1 MPLGNTVPAESA
13 RLKDSEGVP
22 ATAGE
27 SLVPAEGT
35 EAARLKAQGTPVAEG
50 VPRKSTEAGQRAGPA
65 NGTGAG
71 AGSDSG
77 KAGQGFVVN
86 PDQYK
91 AAVSPVL
98 AASEQIASL
107 AASLGS
113 YLPSMESQNPWGND
127 ESGKQFAEGENGY
140 LEYSHNTLKTL
151 QSLVKEVRDIA
162 DGLKRM
168 GESYEAAEEGAT
180 GSFTGMGDSSVPMPP
195 SPGTAPTVPT
205 HVRPMMTPGM
215 TRPNGRH

>member
-1 MPLGNTVPAESA
+1 MP
-13 RLKDSEGVP
+13 R
-22 ATAGE
+22 
-27 SLVPAEGT
+27 
-35 EAARLKAQGTPVAEG
+35 Q
-50 VPRKSTEAGQRAGPA
+50 STEAGQRAGAA
-65 NGTGAG
+65 NGTKA
-71 AGSDSG
+71 AANSDSG
-77 KAGQGFVVN
+77 KAGQGFEVS

-98 AASEQIASL
+98 AASEQISSL
-107 AASLGS
+107 ASSLSS

-127 ESGKQFAEGENGY
+127 ESGKQFAEGEKGY
-140 LEYSHNTLKTL
+140 LLYSHNTVKTL

-180 GSFTGMGDSSVPMPP
+180 GSFTGMGDSDVPMPP
-195 SPGTAPTVPT
+195 SPGTAPTVPS

-215 TRPNGRH
+215 TSSNGRH